1 VTDVWTKFIEGNT
14 SILTDY
20 NHNSYYNIL
29 DQEELADID
38 DTLDLDN
45 DGYPRL
51 PEDVLSL
58 RLSRKKSILRQFMCS
73 VRRMSH

>member
-14 SILTDY
+14 SILTNY
-20 NHNSYYNIL
+20 NHNTYYIIL

-38 DTLDLDN
+38 NTLDLDN
-45 DGYPRL
+45 NRYLCL

-58 RLSRKKSILRQFMCS
+58 RLSHKKSILRQFMGS
-73 VRRMSH
+73 VRHMSH

>member
-1 VTDVWTKFIEGNT
+1 MDVWTKFIEGNT
-14 SILTDY
+14 SILMNY
-20 NHNSYYNIL
+20 NHNIYYIIL
-29 DQEELADID
+29 DQEELVDID

-45 DGYPRL
+45 DGYPHL

-58 RLSRKKSILRQFMCS
+58 CLSCKKSILRQFMGS